1 MFAFALPALVVNLFP
16 CTTPFLWDMK
26 EKVLGTR
33 VLEETSNNVF
43 KEDFSETLQLKK
55 ALSSRHGRYLNS
67 ESPLA
72 ALPQLKKEVLQRNKS
87 GISEY
92 G

>member
-43 KEDFSETLQLKK
+43 KENFSETLQLKK
-55 ALSSRHGRYLNS
+55 PLSSRHGRYLNS

-72 ALPQLKKEVLQRNKS
+72 ALPQLKKEVLQRKKS
-87 GISEY
+87 GISKY